1 MKLLPR
7 PSMPNQRRMT
17 LGMQAALIALVG
29 YGVVAG
35 EPKAITNGTISLLI
49 TSVPALLERNYRIPI
64 DPWLGL
70 WITLAVFLHTA
81 GSAGLYAV
89 VGWWDHLTHAMSA
102 SLVAGVGYT
111 FARAVDIHSDRIYL
125 PRQFFFVYTLV
136 VVLAFAVVWELFE
149 FGLDV
154 AADATGVSMPLA
166 QHGLDDTVLDLVFNS
181 VGALAVAAFGQAH
194 LMGATERALAALG
207 AGPDGEA

>member
-194 LMGATERALAALG
+194 LVGATERALAALG

>member
-17 LGMQAALIALVG
+17 LGMQAALTALVG

-49 TSVPALLERNYRIPI
+49 TSVPALLERNYRIPL

-194 LMGATERALAALG
+194 LVGATERALAALG

>member
-7 PSMPNQRRMT
+7 PSMSNQRRMT
-17 LGMQAALIALVG
+17 LGMRAALIALVG

-49 TSVPALLERNYRIPI
+49 TSVPALLERNYRIPL

>member
-1 MKLLPR
+1 MRLLPR
-7 PSMPNQRRMT
+7 PSMANQRRIT
-17 LGMQAALIALVG
+17 LGMRAALAALVG

-125 PRQFFFVYTLV
+125 PRQFFFIYTLV

-154 AADATGVSMPLA
+154 AADATGVPMPLA
-166 QHGLDDTVLDLVFNS
+166 QHGLDDTVLDLVFNF

-207 AGPDGEA
+207 ADPDGEG

>member
-1 MKLLPR
+1 MTLLPR

-49 TSVPALLERNYRIPI
+49 TSVPALLERNYRIPL

-194 LMGATERALAALG
+194 LVGATERALAALG
-207 AGPDGEA
+207 AGPDGET

>member
-17 LGMQAALIALVG
+17 LGMQAALVALVG

-49 TSVPALLERNYRIPI
+49 TSVPALLERNYRIPL

-194 LMGATERALAALG
+194 LVGATERALAALG

>member
-7 PSMPNQRRMT
+7 PSMSNQRRMT
-17 LGMQAALIALVG
+17 LGMRAALIALVG

-49 TSVPALLERNYRIPI
+49 TSVPALLERNYRIPL

-166 QHGLDDTVLDLVFNS
+166 QHGLDDTGLDLVFNS

-194 LMGATERALAALG
+194 LVGATERALAALG
-207 AGPDGEA
+207 AGPDGET

>member
-7 PSMPNQRRMT
+7 PSMSNQRRMT

>member
-17 LGMQAALIALVG
+17 LGMQAALITLVG

-49 TSVPALLERNYRIPI
+49 TSVPALLERNYRIPL

-194 LMGATERALAALG
+194 LVGATERALAALG

>member
-7 PSMPNQRRMT
+7 PSMSNQRRMT
-17 LGMQAALIALVG
+17 LGMRAALIALVG

-49 TSVPALLERNYRIPI
+49 TSVPALLEPNYRIPL

-194 LMGATERALAALG
+194 LVGATERALAALG
-207 AGPDGEA
+207 AGPDGET

>member
-49 TSVPALLERNYRIPI
+49 TSVPALLERNYRIPL

>member
-49 TSVPALLERNYRIPI
+49 TSVPALLERNYRIPL

-194 LMGATERALAALG
+194 LVGATERALAALG
-207 AGPDGEA
+207 AGPDGET